1 MRFIAAPFLG
11 LLETGAWLKNARN
24 ANECAEYLE
33 QRLSVIPQIELMF
46 PREAN
51 SVFVKMPDSIIKA
64 LEAQD
69 WHFYTFIGDSGVR
82 FVCAWNTTKSRIDE
96 LVSDIKNAIA

>member
-11 LLETGAWLKNARN
+11 LLETGAWLKNAGN